1 MGSSRQRF
9 AVVAVVL
16 LAACAGGSDGEDSA
30 RSAGTTQTD
39 TTPTTNADGCY
50 RATDLAEQPDFLPSL
65 DGQEACV
72 EGLMQ
77 ALVGSDPLAAD
88 LREGF
93 GLVRGELIAP
103 GDAAGVNREQGD
115 PCDYVRLTGPAV
127 SIEGGFGAKL
137 VIRPAKLTVL
147 VPDAVERQRGGLCRE
162 PEGGYRPP
170 G

>member
-1 MGSSRQRF
+1 MF
-9 AVVAVVL
+9 AVVGVVL
-16 LAACAGGSDGEDSA
+16 LAACAGSDSDEPA
-30 RSAGTTQTD
+30 RSAETTQAD

-50 RATDLAEQPDFLPSL
+50 RATDLVEQPDFLPSL

-77 ALVGSDPLAAD
+77 ALVGSDPLSAD

-103 GDAAGVNREQGD
+103 GDAAGLNPELGD
-115 PCDYVRLTGPAV
+115 PCAYVRLTGPAV
-127 SIEGGFGAKL
+127 SLGGGVGAEL

-170 G
+170 S